1 MPTGPAGDKEEGWV
15 GTVSHQRE
23 HIPLKVGCYHCTV
36 QALRGVGFFSLS
48 LGQGSELIHEL

>member
-23 HIPLKVGCYHCTV
+23 HIPLKWDAATV
-36 QALRGVGFFSLS
+36 QSHSAGPKGYWPFFYFL
-48 LGQGSELIHEL
+48 LFF